1 MSFDLFRANRVNLSR
16 QNIEDRYVMTMN
28 RTLRG

>member
-16 QNIEDRYVMTMN
+16 QSIEDRYVMTMN